1 MSDGSVTIDV
11 TLTKEQF
18 NKALKELGYDLN
30 KLSTKNTSVLSSMS
44 KGFQTLGNT
53 FTSVGTSFKKASG
66 VIMGA
71 LAGITAGLGTA
82 VSRYD
87 TIKNFPK
94 VMSNLGIGAEDAKK
108 SIDQLS
114 KGIDGLPTALDDA
127 VSGVSRLVAKN
138 QDIDKSTKYFLAM
151 NNAIVAR

>member
-1 MSDGSVTIDV
+1 MSDGNVTIDV

-18 NKALKELGYDLN
+18 NKALKELGYDLD
-30 KLSTKNTSVLSSMS
+30 KLSKHNSSILSNIS
-44 KGFQTLGNT
+44 KGFTALGNT
-53 FTSVGTSFKKASG
+53 FTSIGSTFKKASG
-66 VIMGA
+66 IIIGG

-94 VMSNLGIGAEDAKK
+94 VMSNLGIESEEAKK

>member
-18 NKALKELGYDLN
+18 NKALKELGYDLDSLSKKN
-30 KLSTKNTSVLSSMS
+30 TNILSTMS
-44 KGFQTLGNT
+44 KGFDTLGNT
-53 FTSVGTSFKKASG
+53 FSSIGSTFKKASG
-66 VIMGA
+66 VIIGSLTA
-71 LAGITAGLGTA
+71 IGAGLGTA

-94 VMSNLGIGAEDAKK
+94 VMSNLGIEAEGASK
-108 SIDQLS
+108 SIEALN
-114 KGIDGLPTALDDA
+114 KGIDGLPTTLDDA

-138 QDIDKSTKYFLAM
+138 KDIDKSTKYFLAM
-151 NNAIVAR
+151 NDAIVAR

>member
-18 NKALKELGYDLN
+18 NKALKELGYDLD
-30 KLSTKNTSVLSSMS
+30 KLGTKNTSILSNMS
-44 KGFQTLGNT
+44 KGFKTLGDT
-53 FTSVGTSFKKASG
+53 FTSIGTSFKKASG
-66 VIMGA
+66 VIIGA

-94 VMSNLGIGAEDAKK
+94 VMSNLGIEAEASKK